1 MAPRKSKKAAPAAA
15 PVVEAPAEPRVFAC
29 GAYRVYTLESKGPIE
44 YGTKAR
50 IKYGTQDITDQI
62 VAEGAEPTADEL
74 EKIAVNL
81 GTLAL
86 TRAGL
91 TPRSKLR
98 VRQAIA
104 SAHAPLLVN

>member
-1 MAPRKSKKAAPAAA
+1 MAPRKSKKAVAPAIIEETPAAA
-15 PVVEAPAEPRVFAC
+15 PVIEAPAEPRVFAC
-29 GAYRVYTLESKGPIE
+29 GAYRVYTLESKG
-44 YGTKAR
+44 R

-62 VAEGAEPTADEL
+62 VAEGAEPTAEEL
-74 EKIAVNL
+74 EAIAVNL

-91 TPRSKLR
+91 TPRSKIR

-104 SAHAPLLVN
+104 TAHAPLLVN

>member
-1 MAPRKSKKAAPAAA
+1 MAPRKSKKAVAPIIEETPAAA
-15 PVVEAPAEPRVFAC
+15 PVIEAPAEPRVFAC
-29 GAYRVYTLESKGPIE
+29 GAYRVYTLESKG
-44 YGTKAR
+44 R

-62 VAEGAEPTADEL
+62 VAEGAEPTAEEL
-74 EKIAVNL
+74 EAIAVNL

-91 TPRSKLR
+91 TPRSKIR

-104 SAHAPLLVN
+104 QAHAPLLAN